1 MNKTI
6 NINLGGRAF
15 VIDEDA
21 YAKLDYYLT
30 SIHDYFKNSEGYEE
44 ITNDIESRMGE
55 LFADNLRGRSII
67 STADVD
73 YAIHTMGSLEDF
85 GVDTAGTQANFN
97 TGQRSGGIKTGR
109 RIFRDPDEKILG
121 GVCAGLSSYFGIND
135 PIWLRIIFLLLF
147 FVAGTGFLFYM
158 ILWILI
164 PKAVTSADRL
174 SMKGEPININ
184 NIAKEVEDS
193 FNHFGQRINDIG
205 REFSGKKKNS
215 LNANEPY
222 AFSGITNFVGELIE
236 ALQYIIPKIIKGFI
250 ILIGLICMF
259 AIATA
264 GIALLTS
271 GFLLHDYSSL
281 MFGPGMFSKH
291 WLFATSLILVFLIP
305 AVALI
310 VLGLKTFFQVK
321 TPSGLLKGLGF
332 AWMLFFLLGIF
343 SSVNFARSFKSHA
356 EVSKANEYFAAT
368 MPDTLVIDINENE
381 TFDSGDFDNI
391 QLGELR
397 TKNGKFYSDN
407 IHIRVLKS
415 DDQNIYWKVNLESNG
430 SSTQEAESL
439 ANSILYPIGQ
449 DGSRLIFPGYFEIIQ
464 GKVWRD
470 QDVRVNVYV
479 PEGKYLKVTSRA
491 ENFVYKIEKDPEQES
506 SYEYSGKIWRMGKA
520 GFVNTSPKENTEES
534 EGQHEDTAEPQDTL

>member
-97 TGQRSGGIKTGR
+97 TGQRIGGIKTGR

-205 REFSGKKKNS
+205 REFSGKKKNN

-222 AFSGITNFVGELIE
+222 AFSGITNFVGELVE
-236 ALQYIIPKIIKGFI
+236 A
-250 ILIGLICMF
+250 
-259 AIATA
+259 
-264 GIALLTS
+264 
-271 GFLLHDYSSL
+271 
-281 MFGPGMFSKH
+281 
-291 WLFATSLILVFLIP
+291 
-305 AVALI
+305 
-310 VLGLKTFFQVK
+310 
-321 TPSGLLKGLGF
+321 
-332 AWMLFFLLGIF
+332 
-343 SSVNFARSFKSHA
+343 
-356 EVSKANEYFAAT
+356 
-368 MPDTLVIDINENE
+368 
-381 TFDSGDFDNI
+381 
-391 QLGELR
+391 
-397 TKNGKFYSDN
+397 
-407 IHIRVLKS
+407 
-415 DDQNIYWKVNLESNG
+415 
-430 SSTQEAESL
+430 
-439 ANSILYPIGQ
+439 
-449 DGSRLIFPGYFEIIQ
+449 
-464 GKVWRD
+464 
-470 QDVRVNVYV
+470 
-479 PEGKYLKVTSRA
+479 
-491 ENFVYKIEKDPEQES
+491 
-506 SYEYSGKIWRMGKA
+506 
-520 GFVNTSPKENTEES
+520 
-534 EGQHEDTAEPQDTL
+534 